1 MLHKNAS
8 ITSIPRRRYR
18 PPCSRVRVRIRVRV
32 EVRFSVSAS
41 SIDLHDNDRGSETG
55 AKRRALPFFLGE
67 DLMMDA
73 SHGRPADNRKS
84 GKSKNHFH
92 NHDEG
97 IETRHVVYD
106 RAASHAY
113 Q

>member
-67 DLMMDA
+67 DLIGQVTA
-73 SHGRPADNRKS
+73 GNRKS
-84 GKSKNHFH
+84 GK
-92 NHDEG
+92 
-97 IETRHVVYD
+97 IEKSLITMRVLRLATLFMIELPLMHINE
-106 RAASHAY
+106 
-113 Q
+113 